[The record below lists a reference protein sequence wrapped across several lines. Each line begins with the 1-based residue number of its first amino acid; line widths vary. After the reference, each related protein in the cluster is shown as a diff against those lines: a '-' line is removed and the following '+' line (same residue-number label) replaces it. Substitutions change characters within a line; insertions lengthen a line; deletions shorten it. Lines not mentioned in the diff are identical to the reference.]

1 MNYFHQMLTARTY
14 GGANTIAL
22 NLAVALRDCGEQSY
36 AWIPGEGPAKAK
48 AEEMGLTMRLYDPT
62 RALASSRLS
71 SALCNWTIARQLY
84 SYRPGLIHVHSPHFY
99 RALWPALKMSQLKT
113 VVHVHLEEEREGLRW
128 ALRRPPDIII
138 TCARFLSEYVR
149 SVLPIRFQDNQQ
161 IIAASNAVDTK
172 QFFPGDK
179 NAAKV
184 RFGVPVQTPL
194 VLMVANLARHKG
206 QETALRTASMLR
218 KSGVVAQF
226 WFAGVERGNNQ
237 EYTSRLQALVND
249 LGLTDHVRFLGQRKD
264 IPDLLRAADF
274 FILPSTTEGLPLSV
288 LEAQA
293 SGTPVLAAPTA
304 GIPEVVI
311 DGETGF
317 LVGADD
323 AAGYA
328 HHLVNLLCKPNLY
341 SKIADRAY
349 TNVVKEH
356 SWKTYVERVYAV
368 YQTVASN

>member
-149 SVLPIRFQDNQQ
+149 SVLPIRFRDNQQ

-179 NAAKV
+179 NVAKV

-206 QETALRTASMLR
+206 QETALRAASMLR

-226 WFAGVERGNNQ
+226 WFAGVERGNSR

-328 HHLVNLLCKPNLY
+328 HHLVNLLCNPSLY
-341 SKIADRAY
+341 SEIADRAY

-368 YQTVASN
+368 YQTIASN

>member
-84 SYRPGLIHVHSPHFY
+84 SYRPGLIHVHSPHVY

-206 QETALRTASMLR
+206 QETALRAASMLR
-218 KSGVVAQF
+218 KRGVVAQF
-226 WFAGVERGNNQ
+226 WFAGVERGNSQ

-274 FILPSTTEGLPLSV
+274 FILPSTAEGLPLSI

-293 SGTPVLAAPTA
+293 SRTPVLAAPTA

-311 DGETGF
+311 HGKTGF
-317 LVGADD
+317 LVRADD

-328 HHLVNLLCKPNLY
+328 NHLFHLLRNQSLC
-341 SKIADRAY
+341 SQMVDHAY
-349 TNVVKEH
+349 TRVLREH
-356 SWKTYVERVYAV
+356 SWNTYVERVYGI
-368 YQTVASN
+368 YQTITSN